1 MNTLRGIIMLEK
13 WEQINSDDDD
23 TGEVTQRLKVHGGW
37 LVLTYISF
45 EQVAMST
52 YESIREEQYTSSQCF
67 IPDPNHE
74 WKL

>member
-1 MNTLRGIIMLEK
+1 MLEK
-13 WEQINSDDDD
+13 WEQINSDVNHK
-23 TGEVTQRLKVHGGW
+23 VTQRLKVFGGW
-37 LVLTYISF
+37 LVLTYINF

-52 YESIREEQYTSSQCF
+52 YDSSRETQCTSSQCF